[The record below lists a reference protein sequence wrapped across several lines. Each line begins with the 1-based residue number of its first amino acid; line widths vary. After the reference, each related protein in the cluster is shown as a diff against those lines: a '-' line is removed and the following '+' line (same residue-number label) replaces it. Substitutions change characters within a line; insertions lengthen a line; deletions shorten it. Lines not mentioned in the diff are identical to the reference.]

1 MNIALSPT
9 PQADLLVGHQL
20 HFGYPDHPV
29 AQGLD
34 VRIPAGT
41 FTAIIGPN
49 GCGKSTLLRTLCRLI
64 TPQQG
69 QILFDGHAL
78 HHYSGRALARQMGL
92 LAQSAVAPEG
102 MRVHELVSRGRYPH
116 QSWLQGWR
124 DEDERAVNSALA
136 MTGLSALANH
146 RVEALSGGQRQRVW
160 VAMVLAQDTPLML
173 LDEPTTYLDI
183 SHQIELLEL
192 FHALNQQT
200 GRTLVAVLHDINQAC
215 RYANHLIAMRDGQII
230 AEGAP
235 GEIVTAELLREVFAL
250 ACTVIADPVTGTPL
264 ILPHRAPVQL
274 AGVAPSVG

>member
-1 MNIALSPT
+1 MNARLSLAP
-9 PQADLLVGHQL
+9 DLISGQHLQ
-20 HFGYPDHPV
+20 FGYPGHPV
-29 AQGLD
+29 AEDLE
-34 VRIPAGT
+34 VHIPAGT

-49 GCGKSTLLRTLCRLI
+49 GCGKSTLLRTLCRLL

-69 QILFDGHAL
+69 QIWLDGHAL
-78 HHYSGRALARQMGL
+78 QHIPGRELAKQMGL

-102 MRVHELVSRGRYPH
+102 ILVHELVARGRYPH
-116 QSWLQGWR
+116 QSWWRGWQDD
-124 DEDERAVNSALA
+124 DEQAVARALA
-136 MTGLSALANH
+136 MTGLTALAGQP
-146 RVEALSGGQRQRVW
+146 VEALSGGQRQRVW
-160 VAMVLAQDTPLML
+160 VAMVLAQETPLIL

-215 RYANHLIAMRDGQII
+215 RYAGHLIAMRDGQIV

-235 GEIVTAELLREVFAL
+235 AAIITAELLREVFAL
-250 ACTVIADPVTGTPL
+250 DCTVIADPVTGTPL

-274 AGVAPSVG
+274 STIAP